1 MNHSGGVMRFL
12 KVVLCVLLSMP
23 LAHAG
28 VSIDGTRIIF
38 PSNSK
43 SVNAQLRNVY
53 DTPAL
58 VQAWIDTGDA
68 KKTPK
73 AEDVPF
79 VLNPPLVRIEPHK
92 GQIIRI
98 IPLDTSKLAKDR
110 ESIYWFNILD
120 IPPDDPNLSDK
131 NHLSFTVR
139 TRIKLFYR
147 PHQLA
152 MKPTVAQQSIQFK
165 LDSSSKVLT
174 MSNPTPYYITVL
186 QVESGKAQA
195 FSSGEDAMM
204 LEPFSSHILKNFKVD
219 STTKKISYEIV
230 NDLGAVQ
237 KFDALMQ

>member
-1 MNHSGGVMRFL
+1 MRFL
-12 KVVLCVLLSMP
+12 KVALCMLFIIP

-43 SVNAQLRNVY
+43 SVNVQLRNIY
-53 DTPAL
+53 DSPAL
-58 VQAWIDTGDA
+58 IQAWIDTGDP

-79 VLNPPLVRIEPHK
+79 VLNPPLVRIEPNK

-120 IPPDDPNLSDK
+120 IPPEDPKLTDK

-139 TRIKLFYR
+139 TRVKLFYR

-152 MKPTVAQQSIQFK
+152 MKPTIAQQSIQFK
-165 LDSSSKVLT
+165 LDQTSQNV
-174 MSNPTPYYITVL
+174 MISNPTPYNITVL
-186 QVESGKAQA
+186 QVESGKNQA
-195 FSSGEDAMM
+195 FSSGEDAIM
-204 LEPFSSHILKNFKVD
+204 LEPFTSNILLKNFKPD
-219 STTKKISYEIV
+219 LTTKKVFYEII

-237 KFDALMQ
+237 KFEAVMQ